1 MSLNYLSYATLPLP
15 RMGRDYL
22 LSQTDNSIFRYM
34 SLSAGEALILKGTK
48 ARSYLFVFLGQVST
62 WRGEDED
69 NPENI
74 SSGEILRL
82 SDDSSIF
89 HITANLDSVVYHV
102 DTEGLDKLVS
112 WSVIARL
119 MEGDQSIAT
128 RLNMLMNFSSLNT
141 LPAESAFELS
151 QRMIEADVSDG
162 DEIVRQGD
170 AADAFYVIICGSADV
185 WQTHPE
191 SEEPRLVAKLTA
203 GDSFGE
209 DALIA
214 EAVRNA
220 TVKMTSDGHLLI
232 CKRDDFQELVAHRSI
247 AEISP
252 REAKTLL
259 DSEEYELIDV
269 RFMDEYKESYIENAS
284 LVPLPEIRNYLGQF
298 KKNKHYI
305 LYCSNGKRSALGT
318 MILTRAGIDAVFME
332 GGLENW
338 PYETRSLTN
347 PPHGDSTKGK

>member
-1 MSLNYLSYATLPLP
+1 
-15 RMGRDYL
+15 MGRDYL
-22 LSQTDNSIFRYM
+22 LSQTHLSIFRYM
-34 SLSAGEALILKGTK
+34 SLSEGEALILKGTK
-48 ARSYLFVFLGQVST
+48 VRSYLFVFLGQVSA
-62 WRGEDED
+62 WREGDED

-74 SSGEILRL
+74 GSGEIFRL
-82 SDDSSIF
+82 EGDSNIF
-89 HITANLDSVVYHV
+89 HITANIDSIVYHV

-112 WSVIARL
+112 WAVISRL

-151 QRMIEADVSDG
+151 QRMIEANVKEG
-162 DEIVRQGD
+162 EEIVKQGD
-170 AADAFYVIICGSADV
+170 IADTFYVIINGTADV
-185 WQTHPE
+185 WQTHHE
-191 SEEPRLVAKLTA
+191 GDEARLVAKLTA

-220 TVKMTSDGHLLI
+220 TVKMTSEGLLLI
-232 CKRDDFQELVAHRSI
+232 CKREDFQELVAHRSI
-247 AEISP
+247 AEVSP
-252 REAKTLL
+252 HEVKTLL
-259 DSEEYELIDV
+259 QNEQYDLIDV

-338 PYETRSLTN
+338 PYETESLTN
-347 PPHGDSTKGK
+347 PPHSDSAKDN